1 MKIDAFSHTVH
12 YPRYLNHPHT
22 VRQTPSAY
30 RAVELESRGLETRE
44 LRQMRS
50 RCAESNGI
58 NLLPIHAAWIR
69 KRVIVD
75 KNNTLEFCRCVR

>member
-1 MKIDAFSHTVH
+1 MKINAFSHTVH

-50 RCAESNGI
+50 RCA
-58 NLLPIHAAWIR
+58 
-69 KRVIVD
+69 
-75 KNNTLEFCRCVR
+75 

>member
-1 MKIDAFSHTVH
+1 MKINAFSHTVH

-58 NLLPIHAAWIR
+58 NQIRFSVFGSVHRARHAI
-69 KRVIVD
+69 
-75 KNNTLEFCRCVR
+75 